1 MTIIKDSLH
10 SLELPVL
17 LSLSNMSILSS
28 LSILLSS
35 LLVYLASLVFYRLY
49 LHPLAK
55 HPGPFLAR
63 ITDWFVPPSPSCSY
77 KEPILILISPNP
89 GTMSTTPTSAT
100 AISPSTTPT
109 SNTGPSSALPQT
121 SSP

>member
-10 SLELPVL
+10 SLEIPVL
-17 LSLSNMSILSS
+17 LSLSKMSVLSS

-35 LLVYLASLVFYRLY
+35 LVAYLASLVFYRLY

-63 ITDWFVPPSPSCSY
+63 ITDWFVLPFFPR
-77 KEPILILISPNP
+77 KILGINAEILNP

-100 AISPSTTPT
+100 AISPCTTPT
-109 SNTGPSSALPQT
+109 
-121 SSP
+121 